1 MKLRCFRMFGVGLM
15 AGFLLASGQSQA
27 GNQGTL
33 EVDGKSI
40 LFRLPSNYCTVTR
53 DDREVGEFLWM
64 MASQNVPAEGELMAV
79 AMDCDSYDS
88 VQSGDLSNA
97 VNLNG
102 FRLAAVLVLDESPG
116 GTRADL
122 IAGIREGFDPEMF
135 PGGVASFAGSDEY
148 GAYIQIEIDHGAE
161 DLVNVG
167 GITMVNGVVVDVEFI
182 TFNQGSLTR
191 NRLLSDAESTMR
203 RLVAD
208 NGVDADL
215 TGHASGL
222 NMLMLAALAGGA
234 GLFALIGL
242 LIWLN
247 RLKAESGKVAV
258 DVSGTTAARPRSVER
273 SDPGGG
279 FGRRK
284 RND

>member
-1 MKLRCFRMFGVGLM
+1 
-15 AGFLLASGQSQA
+15 
-27 GNQGTL
+27 
-33 EVDGKSI
+33 
-40 LFRLPSNYCTVTR
+40 
-53 DDREVGEFLWM
+53 
-64 MASQNVPAEGELMAV
+64 
-79 AMDCDSYDS
+79 
-88 VQSGDLSNA
+88 
-97 VNLNG
+97 
-102 FRLAAVLVLDESPG
+102 
-116 GTRADL
+116 
-122 IAGIREGFDPEMF
+122 
-135 PGGVASFAGSDEY
+135 
-148 GAYIQIEIDHGAE
+148 
-161 DLVNVG
+161 
-167 GITMVNGVVVDVEFI
+167 
-182 TFNQGSLTR
+182 
-191 NRLLSDAESTMR
+191 MR